1 MGVLIQVSI
10 SLLPFLNFSAYG
22 VMCREI
28 DKVSMFW
35 CAISLEVVSGV
46 DPCG

>member
-1 MGVLIQVSI
+1 M
-10 SLLPFLNFSAYG
+10 YEHG